1 MTHSIVFKIDQQQVI
16 QERTT
21 KLDALVNGLDETA
34 TLSLSHF
41 FSPNDEKDLQHAL
54 QKHSAS
60 STLVPGFL
68 AHLPEKPKADLY
80 FHCLSSEDKEPL
92 FECILICADGPTTD
106 TPPEISSS
114 LFKHNPLPFY
124 CFDTNGT
131 FIHVNEKLIEFTGI
145 DEELLLTL
153 GYKDFVHPNDLAQT
167 DEYFKQALNG
177 TSNQYELSVV
187 IKDGIEKRIRV
198 NKFPRFEDGAVTG
211 VYGIFEDITDKTE
224 SEARWRELVE
234 QSPLPVLVFVD
245 AKFVFTNSAA
255 PPFYELDSKDD
266 LIGRSVY
273 EFIPDDEVEFLK
285 KRQKQ
290 LENNE
295 QPEPG
300 ESRIITKSGEIRHIV
315 AHSRPIIY
323 QGKRAIQSVIFDITE
338 LKKQQEIIE
347 QSLKEKETLLKEI
360 HHRVKNNLA
369 IISGLLELQIKKVDD
384 PLTVDILK
392 NSQNRILSIA
402 LVHQKLY
409 QVDTLDEV
417 NVGDYVEELISNL
430 QNTLQHSGN
439 LSINVA
445 ADDVLL
451 NIEHAVPCSLIINE
465 AVVNAIKH
473 GFADKDQGN
482 INITIKRNPSMVQ
495 IKVEDNGCGIPDDFE
510 FEQADSLGLTLIRI
524 LSQQLEGNCR
534 FEALETEGTRFI
546 LRFPLPA
553 H

>member
-1 MTHSIVFKIDQQQVI
+1 M
-16 QERTT
+16 
-21 KLDALVNGLDETA
+21 
-34 TLSLSHF
+34 
-41 FSPNDEKDLQHAL
+41 
-54 QKHSAS
+54 
-60 STLVPGFL
+60 
-68 AHLPEKPKADLY
+68 
-80 FHCLSSEDKEPL
+80 
-92 FECILICADGPTTD
+92 
-106 TPPEISSS
+106 
-114 LFKHNPLPFY
+114 
-124 CFDTNGT
+124 
-131 FIHVNEKLIEFTGI
+131 
-145 DEELLLTL
+145 
-153 GYKDFVHPNDLAQT
+153 
-167 DEYFKQALNG
+167 
-177 TSNQYELSVV
+177 
-187 IKDGIEKRIRV
+187 
-198 NKFPRFEDGAVTG
+198 
-211 VYGIFEDITDKTE
+211 
-224 SEARWRELVE
+224 
-234 QSPLPVLVFVD
+234 
-245 AKFVFTNSAA
+245 
-255 PPFYELDSKDD
+255 
-266 LIGRSVY
+266 
-273 EFIPDDEVEFLK
+273 
-285 KRQKQ
+285 
-290 LENNE
+290 
-295 QPEPG
+295 
-300 ESRIITKSGEIRHIV
+300 
-315 AHSRPIIY
+315 
-323 QGKRAIQSVIFDITE
+323 IFDITE

-384 PLTVDILK
+384 PSTVDILK

-473 GFADKDQGN
+473 GFADKDQGS

-534 FEALETEGTRFI
+534 FEALETEGTLFI
-546 LRFPLPA
+546 LRFPLPV